1 MHLKTITAN
10 KTIQAQRAFTLVE
23 LLVVIGVVAL
33 ILGLIPCSFS
43 GNVKTKAVRIKCSSS
58 LKQVALSFKMFAG
71 DNDEKMPWEVY
82 AEQNPESQR
91 QQVWQYFQAISNE
104 LGSAKILMCPGD
116 VARQPNS
123 SSDFTDGADGLANS
137 NRQNLAVSYFL
148 GTSVSSNQPNAILT
162 GDRNLSP
169 DGKPRLYTS
178 RLAHPTMV
186 ATNTIWNAEP
196 NQAHHD
202 NAGNYALADGS
213 VQQATT
219 DRLQDALK
227 LARNSYGTN
236 ANRFLFPQ

>member
-1 MHLKTITAN
+1 MKISRNAALKSH
-10 KTIQAQRAFTLVE
+10 AFTMTE
-23 LLVVIGVVAL
+23 LLIVIVIVIVLFAL
-33 ILGLIPCSFS
+33 FRPTNGR
-43 GNVKTKAVRIKCSSS
+43 GRVKAQRIKCSSN
-58 LKQVALSFKMFAG
+58 LKQVALAFKMFAG
-71 DNDEKMPWEVY
+71 DQDEKLPWEVY
-82 AEQNPESQR
+82 SARNPDGAR

-116 VARQPNS
+116 VVRQPNR
-123 SSDFTDGADGLANS
+123 SSDFTDGMDGLANS

-148 GTSVSSNQPNAILT
+148 GTSVSSNQPNAILV

-169 DGKPRLYTS
+169 DGTASLYTS
-178 RLAHPTMV
+178 RLAQPMMV
-186 ATNTIWNAEP
+186 ATNTIWNGEP
-196 NQAHHD
+196 GQAHHD